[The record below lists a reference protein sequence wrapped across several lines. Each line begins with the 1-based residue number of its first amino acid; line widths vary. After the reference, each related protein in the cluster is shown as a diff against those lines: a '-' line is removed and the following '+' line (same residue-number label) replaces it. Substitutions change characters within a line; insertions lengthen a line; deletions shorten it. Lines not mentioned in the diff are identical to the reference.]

1 MSNLA
6 TLSSNT
12 STMTS
17 REIAELTEKQH
28 SHVCRDIR
36 TMIDQLYG
44 KERKYAEIDKGSP
57 EYNRGERKQY
67 KYLKPST
74 LERIIDHFSNDPDQD
89 HQEIQGVSEERDE
102 RGYVSLYHLDR
113 DHTYTLIAGYRA
125 DLRFKIIKRWQEIEA
140 KIAQPQTKLTRE
152 ERYRLGVY
160 RDAVKTARMMGFNE
174 NMALLSADNYCK
186 NTLGIGVLAH
196 MGATHLI
203 ADQRGKVYTPT
214 ELGQLVNPPMS
225 AVKFN
230 LALEAAGL
238 QCKEMGTWMPCD
250 AAEGLFE
257 WADTGKKH
265 SLGTPVK
272 QLRWFKDVLGRLPSE
287 MVTTH

>member
-6 TLSSNT
+6 TLSST
-12 STMTS
+12 PATMTS
-17 REIAELTEKQH
+17 REIAELTGKQH
-28 SHVCRDIR
+28 SNVMRDIR
-36 TMIDQLYG
+36 VMIERLSATSDLKWHCETETYIDEQG
-44 KERKYAEIDKGSP
+44 KPRDMYRMDKDT
-57 EYNRGERKQY
+57 
-67 KYLKPST
+67 T
-74 LERIIDHFSNDPDQD
+74 LTL
-89 HQEIQGVSEERDE
+89 VS
-102 RGYVSLYHLDR
+102 GYDAV
-113 DHTYTLIAGYRA
+113 
-125 DLRFKIIKRWQEIEA
+125 LRFRIIKRWQELEEQTS
-140 KIAQPQTKLTRE
+140 AQPPKLTRE

-186 NTLGIGVLAH
+186 NTLGIGVLTH
-196 MGATHLI
+196 MGATHLL
-203 ADQRGKVYTPT
+203 ADPRGKVYTPT
-214 ELGQLVNPPMS
+214 ELGKLMDPPLS
-225 AVKFN
+225 AVKLN

-265 SLGTPVK
+265 SFGTPVK
-272 QLRWFKDVLGRLPSE
+272 QLRWFKDVLDRLPGE

>member
-1 MSNLA
+1 MSTLA
-6 TLSSNT
+6 TLSST
-12 STMTS
+12 PATMTS
-17 REIAELTEKQH
+17 REIAELIGKRH
-28 SHVCRDIR
+28 DHVLRDIDGILK
-36 TMIDQLYG
+36 TLSPDLGKGFKSSTYKDATG
-44 KERKYAEIDKGSP
+44 KE
-57 EYNRGERKQY
+57 NRMF
-67 KYLKPST
+67 
-74 LERIIDHFSNDPDQD
+74 IM
-89 HQEIQGVSEERDE
+89 
-102 RGYVSLYHLDR
+102 DR
-113 DHTYTLIAGYRA
+113 DSTYCLVAGYDANARM
-125 DLRFKIIKRWQEIEA
+125 RIIKRWQELEEQTS
-140 KIAQPQTKLTRE
+140 AQPPKLSRE

-196 MGATHLI
+196 MGATHLL
-203 ADQRGKVYTPT
+203 ADPRGKVYTPT

-238 QCKEMGTWMPCD
+238 QRKEMGTWMPCD

-272 QLRWFKDVLGRLPSE
+272 QLRWFKDVLDRLPSE